1 MRELDDITIKKAR
14 IVVDTYEGCLAEAG
28 DLLIPIKNGV
38 ISKEDILGDLG
49 EVVLGQKPGRK
60 TEDEITV
67 FKSVGFAVEDLVTAH
82 LAYRRA
88 REKGVGAESR
98 LED

>member
-38 ISKEDILGDLG
+38 ISNEDIHGDLG
-49 EVVLGQKPGRK
+49 EVILGQKPGRR
-60 TEDEITV
+60 TENEITV

-82 LAYRRA
+82 LAYQRA
-88 REKGVGAESR
+88 RERGVGSEFK
-98 LED
+98 LEG